1 MKFLLVI
8 WLLCFTDLL
17 GLLPHTE
24 TSETVLS
31 GVCASIG
38 VLLGAIGLS
47 RLRQTWSRAQRLTA
61 LAATGVILFTLYA
74 CGVASL
80 MWGSAS
86 VGELTRSLAL
96 GVFIYVATYP
106 DQDSILSL
114 FSTALRWC
122 AYACSVAILVHVAAG
137 VYPPGY
143 EPVVPGTPF
152 EGLHIAPSTILMTA
166 IASELLAARR
176 LHLGRVALFVIAQ
189 AFEGHASLGASAVII
204 LVVAWLQRRAWRRR
218 RDEVAS
224 SPRRSLGWTGAAW
237 AAAVVATSGV
247 MLSQQGSIFEKIMQT
262 DMMTSRLAAST
273 KRLDDIRDHFWFG
286 VGLPGRTS
294 RIAIDYADDAVSRF
308 TETVRIADFGYI
320 DLMLRYGALGT
331 APYIALWLY
340 SAAFVWRRAS
350 SWRGSVYPTL
360 VASFVFVN
368 ISLSVF
374 STSPG
379 LFALLTTLC
388 LTSRH
393 CDDLSDSRSDG
404 DG

>member
-8 WLLCFTDLL
+8 WLVCFTELF

-24 TSETVLS
+24 ASETVLS
-31 GVCASIG
+31 GACASIG
-38 VLLGAIGLS
+38 ALLGAIGLS
-47 RLRQTWSRAQRLTA
+47 RLRHTSSRAQRLPA

-86 VGELTRSLAL
+86 LGELTRSLTL
-96 GVFIYVATYP
+96 GVFIYIATHP
-106 DQDSILSL
+106 DQDSVLSL

-122 AYACSVAILVHVAAG
+122 AYACSVAIFVHVAAG

-143 EPVVPGTPF
+143 EPVTPGAPL
-152 EGLHIAPSTILMTA
+152 EGLHIFPSTILLTA
-166 IASELLAARR
+166 IASELLAARSV
-176 LHLGRVALFVIAQ
+176 HKGRVAIFVVAQ
-189 AFEGHASLGASAVII
+189 AAEGHASLEVAAVLI
-204 LVVAWLQRRAWRRR
+204 LVVAWLQHRAWHRW
-218 RDEVAS
+218 RDQVA
-224 SPRRSLGWTGAAW
+224 PNPPRSLGWIGAAW
-237 AAAVVATSGV
+237 AAAVVATAGV
-247 MLSQQGSIFEKIMQT
+247 FLSQQGRIFDNIMQT
-262 DMMTSRLAAST
+262 DTMASRVFVSA

-294 RIAIDYADDAVSRF
+294 RIALEYADDAASRF
-308 TETVRIADFGYI
+308 SDTVRVADFGYI

-360 VASFVFVN
+360 VAGFVFVN
-368 ISLSVF
+368 ISLTVF

-379 LFALLTTLC
+379 LFALLTILC
-388 LTSRH
+388 HTSRH
-393 CDDLSDSRSDG
+393 CDDG
-404 DG
+404 E